1 MKPVQA
7 DLDETADVGF
17 LDFIGGSMD
26 GSDQVTVIGLLNAY
40 VPVFV
45 VAFMVTILITPLI
58 RSIAVQGGVVD
69 SPDQARKLHKFP
81 VAYLGGLAVLGGIC
95 SALIYSY
102 LVTPSVPPSYAM
114 VPIGI
119 ILGMFAICFTGFM
132 DDVWH
137 WDPRLKIAGQLV
149 AAAGLTLSGIGVNVA
164 KGMLMPIFGP
174 PDTVLFEFAGAV
186 VEAGGVYYWL
196 GTIITAIFVIGGC
209 NATNLI
215 DGLDGLLS
223 GTTAIMAIGFLIIS
237 IIVALDMG
245 DGASSGGVYDGTRII
260 LSFALLGAV
269 LGFLP
274 FNFNPAV
281 IFLGDC
287 GSLLI
292 GYMCVVI
299 ILLFG
304 EMGETHLVVA
314 GLIVFTLPIMDTLLA
329 IIRRKLS
336 GLPMS
341 APDNGHIHHMVLRG
355 LGGSVKKAVFALYGL
370 STVFMLLGISL
381 AALYTYHVVQ
391 GRVVYGVFLVL
402 FSFISAI
409 AIKAARRGQWERLKQ
424 SPESPE
430 PDVVES
436 GSEPSVAHSSIESD
450 PHGEDSDADSDPA
463 TV

>member
-1 MKPVQA
+1 MT
-7 DLDETADVGF
+7 DLKEQFDATTDVGF
-17 LDFIGGSMD
+17 LNFMGSSLD
-26 GSDQVTVIGLLNAY
+26 GTEEVTATGLLNAY

-45 VAFMVTILITPLI
+45 VAFLVSILITPLI
-58 RSIAVQGGVVD
+58 RSLAVQGGVVD
-69 SPDQARKLHKFP
+69 TPDEERKIHKFP
-81 VAYLGGLAVLGGIC
+81 IAYLGGLAVLGGIC
-95 SALIYSY
+95 AALMYSY
-102 LVTPSVPPSYAM
+102 LVHPAVPSTYSL
-114 VPIGI
+114 VPIGVV
-119 ILGMFAICFTGFM
+119 LGMFAICFTGFM

-149 AAAGLTLSGIGVNVA
+149 AAAGLTLSGIGINVA

-174 PDTVLFEFAGAV
+174 PDTVLLEFAGMV
-186 VEAGGVYYWL
+186 VEAGGLYYWL
-196 GTIITAIFVIGGC
+196 GTIITAVFVIGGC

-223 GTTAIMAIGFLIIS
+223 GTAAIMAIGFLVIS
-237 IIVALDMG
+237 IIMAVGITDG
-245 DGASSGGVYDGTRII
+245 DESNGIYYGARIT

-274 FNFNPAV
+274 YNFNPAV

-341 APDNGHIHHMVLRG
+341 APDDGHIHHMVLRS
-355 LGGSVKKAVFALYGL
+355 LGTVKRAVFTLYGL
-370 STVFMLLGISL
+370 STIFMLLGILL
-381 AALYTYHVVQ
+381 AALYTYKFVQ

-402 FSFISAI
+402 FSFISAL
-409 AIKAARRGQWERLKQ
+409 AIKGARRGQWMRRKGAEEIPSTGDQ
-424 SPESPE
+424 AVEES
-430 PDVVES
+430 
-436 GSEPSVAHSSIESD
+436 SEPLLQAESHAR
-450 PHGEDSDADSDPA
+450 PEDVDADSDPA
-463 TV
+463 AV

>member
-1 MKPVQA
+1 MTNDVKI
-7 DLDETADVGF
+7 DLDGTSEVSF
-17 LDFIGGSMD
+17 LDFIGYSME
-26 GSDQVTVIGLLNAY
+26 GGEAVTATGLLNAY

-45 VAFMVTILITPLI
+45 VAFLVTLLITPLI

-69 SPDQARKLHKFP
+69 SPDEDRKLHKFP
-81 VAYLGGLAVLGGIC
+81 IAYLGGLAVLAGIC
-95 SALIYSY
+95 SGLIYSY
-102 LVTPSVPPSYAM
+102 LIVPNVPPGYSM

-119 ILGMFAICFTGFM
+119 VLGMFAICFTGFM

-164 KGMLMPIFGP
+164 KGMLLPILGQ
-174 PDTVLFEFAGAV
+174 PDTVLFQFAGMV
-186 VEAGGVYYWL
+186 VESGGVYYWI
-196 GTIITAIFVIGGC
+196 GTILTAVFVIGGC

-223 GTTAIMAIGFLIIS
+223 GTAAIMAIGFLAISLIIAVGIGS
-237 IIVALDMG
+237 D
-245 DGASSGGVYDGTRII
+245 DDPEGVYHGARII

-274 FNFNPAV
+274 YNFNPAV

-299 ILLFG
+299 ILLLG

-341 APDNGHIHHMVLRG
+341 APDSGHIHHMVLRG
-355 LGGSVKKAVFALYGL
+355 LGSVKKTVFALYGL
-370 STVFMLLGISL
+370 SVVFLLLGVSL
-381 AALYTYHVVQ
+381 ALLYTFNVVQ

-402 FSFISAI
+402 FSFISAV
-409 AIKAARRGQWERLKQ
+409 AIKAARRGQWERKQ
-424 SPESPE
+424 NAPQTGDEGITESPAD
-430 PDVVES
+430 PR
-436 GSEPSVAHSSIESD
+436 ASD
-450 PHGEDSDADSDPA
+450 DDSDTGTAPA
-463 TV
+463 

>member
-1 MKPVQA
+1 MTNDVKI
-7 DLDETADVGF
+7 DLEPTSEVGF
-17 LDFIGGSMD
+17 LDFIGYSME
-26 GSDQVTVIGLLNAY
+26 GGEAVTATGLLNAY

-45 VAFMVTILITPLI
+45 VAFLVTVLITPLI
-58 RSIAVQGGVVD
+58 RAIAVQGGVVD
-69 SPDQARKLHKFP
+69 NPDEDRKLHKFP
-81 VAYLGGLAVLGGIC
+81 IAYLGGLAVLAGIC
-95 SALIYSY
+95 AGLVYSY
-102 LVTPSVPPSYAM
+102 LIVPNVPPGYSM

-164 KGMLMPIFGP
+164 KGMLLPILGP
-174 PDTVLFEFAGAV
+174 PDTVLFQFAGMV
-186 VEAGGVYYWL
+186 IESGGVYYWI
-196 GTIITAIFVIGGC
+196 GTILTAVFVIGGC

-223 GTTAIMAIGFLIIS
+223 GTAAIMAIGFLVISLIIAVGIGS
-237 IIVALDMG
+237 D
-245 DGASSGGVYDGTRII
+245 DEPEGVYHGARII

-274 FNFNPAV
+274 YNFNPAV

-299 ILLFG
+299 ILLLG

-341 APDNGHIHHMVLRG
+341 APDSGHIHHMVLRG
-355 LGGSVKKAVFALYGL
+355 LGSVKKTVFALYGL
-370 STVFMLLGISL
+370 SVVFLLLGVSL
-381 AALYTYHVVQ
+381 ALLYTFNVVQ

-402 FSFISAI
+402 FSFISAV
-409 AIKAARRGQWERLKQ
+409 AIKAARRGQWERKQ
-424 SPESPE
+424 NTSETPYQAVTESPVD
-430 PDVVES
+430 PT
-436 GSEPSVAHSSIESD
+436 ASD
-450 PHGEDSDADSDPA
+450 DDSDTGTAPA
-463 TV
+463 

>member
-1 MKPVQA
+1 MNN
-7 DLDETADVGF
+7 DLQLDIGAPSEASF
-17 LDFIGGSMD
+17 LDFIGSSMSAD
-26 GSDQVTVIGLLNAY
+26 ESVTATGLINAY

-45 VAFMVTILITPLI
+45 VAFLVTLLVTPII
-58 RSIAVQGGVVD
+58 RIIAVQGGVVD
-69 SPDQARKLHKFP
+69 TPDGDRKLHKFP
-81 VAYLGGLAVLGGIC
+81 IAYLGGLAVLGGIC
-95 SALIYSY
+95 AGLIYSY
-102 LVTPSVPPSYAM
+102 LVTPNVPSSYSL
-114 VPIGI
+114 VPLGI

-164 KGMLMPIFGP
+164 KGMLLPILGP
-174 PDTVLFEFAGAV
+174 PDTVLLEFAGFV
-186 VEAGGVYYWL
+186 IESGGVYYWI
-196 GTIITAIFVIGGC
+196 GTVITAFFVIGGC

-223 GTTAIMAIGFLIIS
+223 GTAAIMAIGFLVIS
-237 IIVALDMG
+237 IIMAVGVGEGTEPA
-245 DGASSGGVYDGTRII
+245 GVYYGARIT
-260 LSFALLGAV
+260 LSLALLGAV

-341 APDNGHIHHMVLRG
+341 APDSGHIHHMLLRA
-355 LGGSVKKAVFALYGL
+355 LRSVKATVFALYGL
-370 STVFMLLGISL
+370 SSIFMLLGIAL
-381 AALYTYHVVQ
+381 ALLYTYKVVQ

-402 FSFISAI
+402 FSFISAV
-409 AIKAARRGQWERLKQ
+409 AIKAARRGQWERRQKVPL
-424 SPESPE
+424 
-430 PDVVES
+430 
-436 GSEPSVAHSSIESD
+436 ESD
-450 PHGEDSDADSDPA
+450 RPASSDDSSSAPASESTDAGPAEEVDSDHA
-463 TV
+463 TA

>member
-1 MKPVQA
+1 MTPIQ
-7 DLDETADVGF
+7 DQLSDPPEVGF
-17 LDFIGGSMD
+17 LDFIGSSMD
-26 GSDQVTVIGLLNAY
+26 GTEQVTATGLLNAY

-45 VAFMVTILITPLI
+45 VAFMVTILVTPLI

-69 SPDQARKLHKFP
+69 SPDEARKLHKFP
-81 VAYLGGLAVLGGIC
+81 IAYLGGLAVLGGIC
-95 SALIYSY
+95 AALIYSY
-102 LVTPSVPPSYAM
+102 LVIPSVPSTYSL
-114 VPIGI
+114 VPVGVV
-119 ILGMFAICFTGFM
+119 LGMFAICFTGFM

-174 PDTVLFEFAGAV
+174 PDTVLMEFAGTV
-186 VEAGGVYYWL
+186 IESGLIYYWL

-223 GTTAIMAIGFLIIS
+223 GTAAIMAIGFLVIS
-237 IIVALDMG
+237 IIMAVGLN
-245 DGASSGGVYDGTRII
+245 DGPETNGIYYGTRIT

-274 FNFNPAV
+274 YNFNPAV

-314 GLIVFTLPIMDTLLA
+314 GLIVFTLPVMDTLLA

-355 LGGSVKKAVFALYGL
+355 LGTVKRTVFALYGL
-370 STVFMLLGISL
+370 STIFMLLGISL
-381 AALYTYHVVQ
+381 AVLYTYHVVQ

-409 AIKAARRGQWERLKQ
+409 AIKAARRGQWERRM
-424 SPESPE
+424 
-430 PDVVES
+430 
-436 GSEPSVAHSSIESD
+436 SSLTSDKIQSD
-450 PHGEDSDADSDPA
+450 PSATTESSEAQPITAAKSRSDDADSDPA
-463 TV
+463 TA

>member
-1 MKPVQA
+1 MSN
-7 DLDETADVGF
+7 DLKLETDLPSEPGF
-17 LDFIGGSMD
+17 LDFIGSSMSAD
-26 GSDQVTVIGLLNAY
+26 DSVTATGLLNAY

-45 VAFMVTILITPLI
+45 VAFLVTLLVTPII

-69 SPDQARKLHKFP
+69 TPDGDRKLHKFP
-81 VAYLGGLAVLGGIC
+81 IAYLGGLAVLGGIC
-95 SALIYSY
+95 SGLIYSY
-102 LVTPSVPPSYAM
+102 LVVPNVPPSYSL
-114 VPIGI
+114 VPLGI

-164 KGMLMPIFGP
+164 KGMLLPILGP
-174 PDTVLFEFAGAV
+174 PDTVLMEFAGIV
-186 VEAGGVYYWL
+186 IESGGVYYWI
-196 GTIITAIFVIGGC
+196 GTIITAFFVIGGC

-223 GTTAIMAIGFLIIS
+223 GTAAIMAIGFLVIS
-237 IIVALDMG
+237 IIMAVGVGEGTEPA
-245 DGASSGGVYDGTRII
+245 GVYYGARIT

-341 APDNGHIHHMVLRG
+341 APDSGHIHHMLLRA
-355 LGGSVKKAVFALYGL
+355 LRSVKATVFALYGL
-370 STVFMLLGISL
+370 SGIFMLLGIAL
-381 AALYTYHVVQ
+381 ALLYTYKVVQ

-402 FSFISAI
+402 FSFISAV
-409 AIKAARRGQWERLKQ
+409 AIKAARRGQWERRQ
-424 SPESPE
+424 ISSSDSQDSSSPDSPLAAHD
-430 PDVVES
+430 PDTGS
-436 GSEPSVAHSSIESD
+436 GAPGD
-450 PHGEDSDADSDPA
+450 DADSDRA
-463 TV
+463 TA